1 MIFGNPT
8 DINPAPAYGYG
19 VGYGRSYGSTG
30 G

>member
-1 MIFGNPT
+1 MIFGDPT
-8 DINPAPAYGYG
+8 GINPIPTYGYG